1 VDSAD
6 LQVLDAALDWLA
18 DGRRVA
24 LATVARTWGSS
35 PRPPGSWLAL
45 RDDGR
50 VVGSVSGGC
59 VEGDLMERMGAG
71 RLEAPNPFLLSYGVT
86 ADEAAR
92 FGLPCGGRLD
102 LVVEPA
108 PQIEMLHQLRQGIR
122 AGCTLARTIGL
133 DGSEIRLQ
141 PAEPGA
147 AVRFDGE
154 RLMAV
159 HGPRLRLFVVGA
171 GQIGRY
177 LAEMAQALD
186 YEVAVCD
193 PREEYARHWA
203 VPGARLLE
211 GMPDD
216 AVLSWRPDP
225 RSAVVALTHDP
236 KLDDLVLLEALR
248 TPAFYIGALGSRANQ
263 AQRRKRLAEHFAMGE
278 SQLSR
283 LHGPVGLPIGSR
295 TPPEIAVAILAAMTA
310 AKNGVSLPL
319 WHDAHGNRRSE

>member
-1 VDSAD
+1 MMDSAD
-6 LQVLDAALDWLA
+6 IQVLDAALDWLA
-18 DGRRVA
+18 NGRRVA

-45 RDDGR
+45 RDDGH

-59 VEGDLMERMGAG
+59 VEGDLMERMGSG
-71 RLEAPNPFLLSYGVT
+71 RLASPTPFLLSYGVT

-108 PQIEMLHQLRQGIR
+108 PPENMLRELRLGIR
-122 AGCTLARTIGL
+122 TGCTLTRTIELASG
-133 DGSEIRLQ
+133 EIRLKL
-141 PAEPGA
+141 AEPGA

-154 RLMAV
+154 RLTAV
-159 HGPRLRLFVVGA
+159 HGPRLRLFIVGA
-171 GQIGRY
+171 GQISRY

-193 PREEYARHWA
+193 PREEYCHQW
-203 VPGARLLE
+203 VLPGVRLLE

-216 AVLSWRPDP
+216 AVTSWRPDT

-236 KLDDLVLLEALR
+236 KLDDLVLLEALH

-263 AQRRKRLAEHFAMGE
+263 AKRRKRLAEHFAMGE
-278 SQLSR
+278 DVLAR
-283 LHGPVGLPIGSR
+283 LRGPVGLAIGSR
-295 TPPEIAVAILAAMTA
+295 TPPEIAVSILAAMTA
-310 AKNGVSLPL
+310 AKNGVPLPL
-319 WHDAHGNRRSE
+319 WPEP

>member
-1 VDSAD
+1 MDSAD

-18 DGRRVA
+18 AGRKVA

-45 RDDGR
+45 RDDGQ
-50 VVGSVSGGC
+50 VAGSVSGGC
-59 VEGDLMERMGAG
+59 VEGDLMDRMADG
-71 RLEAPNPFLLSYGVT
+71 RLDAPAPFLLSYGVSA
-86 ADEAAR
+86 ADAAR
-92 FGLPCGGRLD
+92 LGLPCGGRLD

-108 PQIEMLHQLRQGIR
+108 PSIGLLHALRLDIR
-122 AGCTLARTIGL
+122 AGRTLARSVEL
-133 DGSEIRLQ
+133 DGGEIRLI
-141 PAEPGA
+141 PAEPGT
-147 AVRFDGE
+147 AVGFDGQ
-154 RLMAV
+154 RLVTV
-159 HGPRLRLFVVGA
+159 HGPRLRLFLVGA
-171 GQIGRY
+171 GQISRY

-203 VPGARLLE
+203 VSGARLVE

-248 TPAFYIGALGSRANQ
+248 TPAFYVGALGSRASQ
-263 AQRRKRLAEHFAMGE
+263 AKRRARLAEHFNLGE
-278 SQLSR
+278 AELSR
-283 LHGPVGLPIGSR
+283 LHGPAGLPIGSR
-295 TPPEIAVAILAAMTA
+295 TPPEIAVSILAGMTA
-310 AKNGVSLPL
+310 AKNGVAAP
-319 WHDAHGNRRSE
+319 

>member
-1 VDSAD
+1 MMDSAD
-6 LQVLDAALDWLA
+6 IQVLDAALDWLA
-18 DGRRVA
+18 NGRRVA

-45 RDDGR
+45 RDDGH

-59 VEGDLMERMGAG
+59 VEGDLMERMGSG
-71 RLEAPNPFLLSYGVT
+71 RLASPNPFLLSYGVT

-108 PQIEMLHQLRQGIR
+108 PPENMLRELRLGIR
-122 AGCTLARTIGL
+122 TGCTLTRTIELASG
-133 DGSEIRLQ
+133 EIRLKL
-141 PAEPGA
+141 AEPGA

-154 RLMAV
+154 RLTAV
-159 HGPRLRLFVVGA
+159 HGPRLRLFIVGA
-171 GQIGRY
+171 GQISRY

-193 PREEYARHWA
+193 PREEYCHQW
-203 VPGARLLE
+203 VLPGVRLLE

-216 AVLSWRPDP
+216 AVTSWRPDT

-236 KLDDLVLLEALR
+236 KLDDLVLLEALH

-263 AQRRKRLAEHFAMGE
+263 AKRRKRLAEHFAMGE
-278 SQLSR
+278 DVLAR
-283 LHGPVGLPIGSR
+283 LRGPVGLAIGSR
-295 TPPEIAVAILAAMTA
+295 TPPEIAVSILAAMTA
-310 AKNGVSLPL
+310 AKNGVPLPL
-319 WHDAHGNRRSE
+319 WPEP

>member
-1 VDSAD
+1 MDSAD
-6 LQVLDAALDWLA
+6 IQVLDAALDWLA
-18 DGRRVA
+18 AGRRVA

-45 RDDGR
+45 RDDGHL
-50 VVGSVSGGC
+50 VGSVSGGC
-59 VEGDLMERMGAG
+59 VEGDLIARMGSG
-71 RLEAPNPFLLSYGVT
+71 RLEASNPFLLSYGVT
-86 ADEAAR
+86 ADDAAR

-102 LVVEPA
+102 LVVEPS
-108 PQIEMLHQLRQGIR
+108 PPVEMLHELRRGIR
-122 AGCTLARTIGL
+122 AGCTLARTIDL
-133 DGSEIRLQ
+133 DGSEIRLH
-141 PAEPGA
+141 PAEPGT

-154 RLMAV
+154 RLTAV

-171 GQIGRY
+171 GQISCY

-193 PREEYARHWA
+193 PREEYARQWA

-216 AVLSWRPDP
+216 AVVSWRPDT

-236 KLDDLVLLEALR
+236 KLDDLVLLEALHS
-248 TPAFYIGALGSRANQ
+248 PAFYVGALGSRANQ

-278 SQLSR
+278 HELGR
-283 LHGPVGLPIGSR
+283 LRGPVGLPIGSR

-310 AKNGVSLPL
+310 AKNGVPLPL
-319 WHDAHGNRRSE
+319 WHGP